1 MPLFF
6 PYNSAVDC
14 LILFSKLPID
24 ISYFFVLRELKF
36 QPFVG
41 KNKENSILRL
51 KIYILQMALNIIWI
65 TNCSRLH
72 ARVPRE

>member
-1 MPLFF
+1 MAMHPGKVYMPLSF

-51 KIYILQMALNIIWI
+51 KI
-65 TNCSRLH
+65 
-72 ARVPRE
+72 